1 MEATHSQGGPMPR
14 ALSVQNQGRKWE
26 GGLSVFSKLQSPRT
40 MHMPQVTRLAECG
53 RAEMWTLRCQHSF
66 T

>member
-1 MEATHSQGGPMPR
+1 MPR
-14 ALSVQNQGRKWE
+14 ALSVQNQGRKRE
-26 GGLSVFSKLQSPRT
+26 GGLSKFSKLQSPRT

-53 RAEMWTLRCQHSF
+53 KAEMWTLRCQHSF